1 MSIKENNR
9 KSVLSHVLKV
19 GLQTKMKYIVIKKI
33 VIF

>member
-9 KSVLSHVLKV
+9 KSVLKV
-19 GLQTKMKYIVIKKI
+19 GLQTKMKYIVIKNF